1 MLSSGFAHGAQIY
14 AGKTPTQNTVR
25 IKKSLKEK
33 KIKVHKPF
41 FTFKRWII
49 FFMYLYL

>member
-33 KIKVHKPF
+33 KLK
-41 FTFKRWII
+41 FTNRFLRSNVG
-49 FFMYLYL
+49 